1 MRNFAH
7 HTPNTDLFKPW
18 LGVKNRNTSPIKNAK
33 ITSNIHRT
41 T

>member
-18 LGVKNRNTSPIKNAK
+18 LGAKNRNTSPLKSAK
-33 ITSNIHRT
+33 KTSDIQRIT
-41 T
+41 